1 MKKIVQKIRGMY
13 LKIISTHNSVLT
25 AELVKS
31 EKLDK
36 KEDKAKI
43 ENLYRTGLD
52 YYCNGEYKNALI
64 FFDIAAECEHK
75 DAQYVLG
82 VMYMHGKGVSR
93 NNETAL
99 GWYMKAAENGSVN
112 ARRNIEVCYRDGI
125 GTKQSYREALV
136 WFTRAAENG
145 DIDSQF
151 STAVL
156 YNIGHPDEVQQDYKM
171 AYLWFKIAAE
181 NDHVQAQYALG
192 ILYHEGHGV
201 PQDYTK
207 ALAWFTR
214 VADRDKTGGAYNN
227 IGHMYEKGLGMNKD
241 YKKAIGFYLKASYKG
256 NSMANDN
263 IGQLFENGLGVLP
276 DDVQAVEY
284 YKQSAEKG
292 NRNRQLHLGIMY
304 LNGRPIFDV
313 DKAIHCFQKAQE
325 AGHPDAKT
333 YLNQAKKARSTHHLF
348 TKFQRDREDSVT
360 LSKEEF
366 EELRKQYQLAQEK
379 AEQAERETRGKEKKT
394 VILLAQLEIQK
405 SQMQSIID
413 MACDSDDCISLIS
426 SKNDPSI
433 KTRSSSL
440 LLMEDAMSIE
450 KPSTP
455 NELIKASN
463 EANQDYVDYHAYP
476 ALDTL
481 TTAMIHKPN
490 EKDSIL

>member
-13 LKIISTHNSVLT
+13 LKIISIHNSVLI

-43 ENLYRTGLD
+43 ENLYRTGLS
-52 YYCNGEYKNALI
+52 YYRNGEYKNALI

-82 VMYMHGKGVSR
+82 VMYMHGKGVPR

-112 ARRNIEVCYRDGI
+112 ARRNIGVCYRDGI
-125 GTKQSYREALV
+125 GTEQSYREALV

-156 YNIGHPDEVQQDYKM
+156 YNIGYPDEIQQDYKM

-192 ILYHEGHGV
+192 LLYHEGHGV

-207 ALAWFTR
+207 ALTWFTR

-227 IGHMYEKGLGMNKD
+227 IGHMYEKGLGVNKD
-241 YKKAIGFYLKASYKG
+241 YKKAMGFYLKASYKG

-276 DDVQAVEY
+276 YDVEAVEY

-292 NRNRQLHLGIMY
+292 NRNGQLHLGIMY

-313 DKAIHCFQKAQE
+313 DKAIHWFQKAQE

-379 AEQAERETRGKEKKT
+379 AEQAERETREKEEKM

-463 EANQDYVDYHAYP
+463 EANQDYLDYHTYP

-481 TTAMIHKPN
+481 TTAVIHKPN
-490 EKDSIL
+490 EKDVVL